1 MTTPKFDLTLG
12 MLELKRII
20 LKVSDMKMFYIYNL
34 TFKLF
39 KFLATIYQTLK
50 YFISFFKVYNP
61 NKNTLHNEFLFQHQY
76 QKQFDNFLKYMKGGL
91 RFFFY
96 VIFDIL
102 YLFIVCYHK
111 LFWELYYKLL
121 LKHTTTLSF
130 VVIFFNPKIVA

>member
-1 MTTPKFDLTLG
+1 
-12 MLELKRII
+12 MLELERII

-39 KFLATIYQTLK
+39 NFFATIYQPLK

-61 NKNTLHNEFLFQHQY
+61 NINTLHNEFLFQHQY

-102 YLFIVCYHK
+102 NLFIVCYHK

-130 VVIFFNPKIVA
+130 VVIFFLILK